1 MLLWLAASP
10 PAQAHLMVAQ
20 RGTLNIVGDGAFM
33 VLSLPVSAFSG
44 IDDDGDGKLSAAE
57 FAAHRATIASAVTR
71 EVRVLDEQ
79 GARPLEGV
87 MLSPAPP
94 DEAPTQPAAQLVVLG
109 RFALRD
115 ATSPLRFEVDL
126 FGKTAAER
134 TFQITVT
141 RASKTETQLLV
152 LTPQQPARALFP
164 SAWSVFADYVVIGAE
179 HIVTGLDHLLFLLVV
194 LAASWG
200 WRQAMLALTTFT
212 AGHAITL
219 AISVLGGWSVPA
231 AVVEP
236 TIAAT
241 IVGMAAFDFYSR
253 RRGLRLPRGNVALP
267 LSSIPAGDGRRKAAS
282 LGRST
287 ALRLSLVFACA
298 LIHGLGLASALTEL
312 GLDGRHQWTSLA
324 GFNVGIELG
333 QLAVALMAGIV
344 AIGIR
349 RMRGDH
355 GLALATRLASFSAI
369 GMGGIWFVQRVLGV
383 A

>member
-44 IDDDGDGKLSAAE
+44 IDDDGDSKLSAAE
-57 FAAHRATIASAVTR
+57 FAAHRVTIASAVAR

-79 GARPLEGV
+79 GARPLEGM

-94 DEAPTQPAAQLVVLG
+94 DEAPTQPATQLVVLG

-115 ATSPLRFEVDL
+115 AASPLRFEVDL

-141 RASKTETQLLV
+141 RASKTQTQLLV
-152 LTPQQPARALFP
+152 LTPRQPARILFP

-241 IVGMAAFDFYSR
+241 IVGMAAFDFYAR
-253 RRGLRLPRGNVALP
+253 QRGQRFPAALH
-267 LSSIPAGDGRRKAAS
+267 
-282 LGRST
+282 
-287 ALRLSLVFACA
+287 LSLVFACA

-349 RMRGDH
+349 RLRGDH

>member
-1 MLLWLAASP
+1 MKLLQAMARAARRCSWRLPGLIGLLGLLALQ

-71 EVRVLDEQ
+71 EVRVRDEQ
-79 GARPLEGV
+79 GARPLEGM

-94 DEAPTQPAAQLVVLG
+94 DEAPTQPATQLVVLG

-115 ATSPLRFEVDL
+115 AASPLRFEVDL
-126 FGKTAAER
+126 FGKAPAER
-134 TFQITVT
+134 TFQIKVT
-141 RASKTETQLLV
+141 RASKTQTQLLV
-152 LTPQQPARALFP
+152 LTPRQPARALFP
-164 SAWSVFADYVVIGAE
+164 SAWSVFADYVVLGAE

-200 WRQAMLALTTFT
+200 WRQALLALTTFT
-212 AGHAITL
+212 VGHAITL
-219 AISVLGGWSVPA
+219 MISVLGGWAVPA
-231 AVVEP
+231 AWVEP

-241 IVGMAAFDFYSR
+241 IVGMAAFDFYAR
-253 RRGLRLPRGNVALP
+253 RRGQLF
-267 LSSIPAGDGRRKAAS
+267 PAV
-282 LGRST
+282 
-287 ALRLSLVFACA
+287 LRLSLVFGCA

-333 QLAVALMAGIV
+333 QLAVALVAGIV

-349 RMRGDH
+349 RLRGDP
-355 GLALATRLASFSAI
+355 GLALVTRLASFSAI
-369 GMGGIWFVQRVLGV
+369 GMGAIWFVQRVLG
-383 A
+383 AA